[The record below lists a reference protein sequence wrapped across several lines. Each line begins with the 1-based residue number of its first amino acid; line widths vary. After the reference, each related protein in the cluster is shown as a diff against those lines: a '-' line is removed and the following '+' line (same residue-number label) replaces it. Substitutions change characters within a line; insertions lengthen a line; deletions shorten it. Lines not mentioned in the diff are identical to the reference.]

1 MDLKNEIIKLLEAY
15 GCFKI
20 HNEDGFGVVY
30 NQIRDE
36 DLVNDLFALYGV
48 VGSKNVL
55 KDYQEAYDYHN
66 QIMKEV
72 EPLSRE
78 YFIHYGRREGFR
90 NAIELMT
97 GTEM

>member
-1 MDLKNEIIKLLEAY
+1 MKTKYLDARIKKYEDWDKNGVIKYPEKLELIELKIIKKQLLL
-15 GCFKI
+15 
-20 HNEDGFGVVY
+20 H
-30 NQIRDE
+30 
-36 DLVNDLFALYGV
+36 GV

-66 QIMKEV
+66 QIMTEV